1 MKTLTKEGLIAF
13 IIVILLSGCAVNRK
27 YYPLRPFK
35 TETIIIKQ
43 YQYKYNR
50 FDALFNEADSAFNVW
65 WKDDIRNPE
74 NAEFVD
80 EVSFNEDIPF
90 CRVTQEQF
98 NKRYE
103 IR

>member
-1 MKTLTKEGLIAF
+1 MVIKTKNLIVI
-13 IIVILLSGCAVNRK
+13 IIVILFVLPGCAIQKK
-27 YYPLRPFK
+27 YYP
-35 TETIIIKQ
+35 IW
-43 YQYKYNR
+43 
-50 FDALFNEADSAFNVW
+50 A
-65 WKDDIRNPE
+65 DDIRNPE